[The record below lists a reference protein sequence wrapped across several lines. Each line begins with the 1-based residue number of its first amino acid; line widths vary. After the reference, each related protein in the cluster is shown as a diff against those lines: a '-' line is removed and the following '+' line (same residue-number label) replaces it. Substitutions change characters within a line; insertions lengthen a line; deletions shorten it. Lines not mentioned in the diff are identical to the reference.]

1 MLNALTDAIIARL
14 SADLPTLGTCAA
26 YPKLEQSVALP
37 AVLVECAEL
46 TPDDQGSATLDLTA
60 RFVAYC
66 IYDPVAVDC
75 EKQVRDLALTV
86 AIRVFQEENFGQA
99 VSGSRIVRIGEDDF
113 KPELDGY
120 RVWAV
125 EWTHDLT
132 VGEPVWQGVPV
143 TGAVPTVTLGSFK
156 VYTADHSMADGLL
169 EPAASDRIDLEGS

>member
-1 MLNALTDAIIARL
+1 MLIELTDAIITRL

-37 AVLVECAEL
+37 AVLIECAEL
-46 TPDDQGSATLDLTA
+46 TPDDQGSGKLDLTA

-75 EKQVRDLALTV
+75 EKQVRELALTV
-86 AIRVFQEENFGQA
+86 AIRVFQEMTFGRP
-99 VSGSRIVRIGEDDF
+99 VSSARIMRIGEDDF

-125 EWTHDLT
+125 EWAHDIT
-132 VGEPVWQGVPV
+132 VGEPIWKGTPV

-156 VYTADHSMADGLL
+156 VYTANHSMADGLL